1 MQAGGYSGTA
11 TGMICGRTGNRPK
24 AFLVTGKSMSGSPP
38 RSSTGRG
45 RIHLGRRDALMR
57 LEGRIWKDE
66 AFWLVEIPILDA
78 MTQGRSR
85 REALA
90 MAGDLVETL
99 ADADGFHAEARQV
112 ADERIEISC
121 NDSRQLV
128 ALVLRR
134 QRQKH
139 GLSLA
144 DVARRLHARSRNTY
158 ARYEQGRSIPTIEKF
173 AELLEAVS
181 EKDLVIRQSG
191 A

>member
-1 MQAGGYSGTA
+1 
-11 TGMICGRTGNRPK
+11 
-24 AFLVTGKSMSGSPP
+24 
-38 RSSTGRG
+38 
-45 RIHLGRRDALMR
+45 MR
-57 LEGRIWKDE
+57 LEGRMWKDE
-66 AFWLVEIPILDA
+66 TFWLVEIPILDA
-78 MTQGRSR
+78 MTQGHSR
-85 REALA
+85 REALE

-99 ADADGFHAEARQV
+99 ADTDGFRAEARHV
-112 ADERIEISC
+112 AGDRIEVSC

-134 QRQKH
+134 QRQKY

-158 ARYEQGRSIPTIEKF
+158 ARYEQGRSVPTIEKL